1 MFRKL
6 VLCALLLV
14 HVFLIFP
21 NLFAWE
27 RDDQSENAFL
37 VHEYIVRAALADLK
51 WLALPAEWRDGLTF
65 NAEAPELLLPAETQ
79 EAQETVTAA
88 IDLPLPQF
96 RYANLVLPLSEKYG
110 MDWKLVAAV
119 MAIES
124 NYNPRAISPKGAI
137 GLMQLMPRTAALYQ
151 VSSKEL
157 FNPKRNIEAG
167 VLHLKMLHD
176 RYDGDLSRVIA
187 AYNSGEGAVDR
198 YNGVP
203 PYRFTRA
210 FVRRVMARYETHVQN
225 ELQATSAIYANAKT
239 DFKELP
245 ANIASFK

>member
-14 HVFLIFP
+14 HGFLIFP

-27 RDDQSENAFL
+27 RDSQDENAFL
-37 VHEYIVRAALADLK
+37 VREYIVRTALNDLK
-51 WLALPAEWRDGLTF
+51 WLVLPAEWRESITFKSEEPVAELTPSE
-65 NAEAPELLLPAETQ
+65 N
-79 EAQETVTAA
+79 QETVAA
-88 IDLPLPQF
+88 ADLPLPQF
-96 RYANLVLPLSEKYG
+96 RYASLVLPLSEKYG

-119 MAIES
+119 MATES

-137 GLMQLMPRTAALYQ
+137 GLMQLMPRTAALYR

-157 FNPKRNIEAG
+157 FNPEKNIEAG
-167 VLHLKMLHD
+167 VLHLKMLHE

-187 AYNSGEGAVDR
+187 AYNSGESAVDR

-210 FVRRVMARYETHVQN
+210 FVRRVMAKYQSHVQN
-225 ELQATSAIYANAKT
+225 ELQAASAVYANS
-239 DFKELP
+239 DFRELP
-245 ANIASFK
+245 ANLASFK

>member
-14 HVFLIFP
+14 HGFLIFP

-27 RDDQSENAFL
+27 RDEQSENAFL
-37 VHEYIVRAALADLK
+37 VQEYIIRAALVDLK
-51 WLALPAEWRDGLTF
+51 WLVLPAEWRDGLTITH
-65 NAEAPELLLPAETQ
+65 EQPELSPVEN
-79 EAQETVTAA
+79 QETVTAT
-88 IDLPLPQF
+88 DLPLPQF

-157 FNPKRNIEAG
+157 FNPKKNIEAG
-167 VLHLKMLHD
+167 VLHLKKLHD

-210 FVRRVMARYETHVQN
+210 FVRRVMARYQTHVEN

-239 DFKELP
+239 DFKELS
-245 ANIASFK
+245 ANIAGLR

>member
-27 RDDQSENAFL
+27 RDEQSENAFL
-37 VHEYIVRAALADLK
+37 VREYLVRTALIDLK
-51 WLALPAEWRDGLTF
+51 WLVLPHEWREGL
-65 NAEAPELLLPAETQ
+65 NLKPEPQVAEFKPFEIQDP
-79 EAQETVTAA
+79 VTAA
-88 IDLPLPQF
+88 DLPLPQF

-124 NYNPRAISPKGAI
+124 NYNPRAVSEKGAI
-137 GLMQLMPRTAALYQ
+137 GLMQLMPSTAALYS

-157 FNPKRNIEAG
+157 FNPKKNIEAG
-167 VLHLKMLHD
+167 VLHLKMLRD

-203 PYRFTRA
+203 PYRYTRA
-210 FVRRVMARYETHVQN
+210 FVRQVMARYQVHVQN
-225 ELQATSAIYANAKT
+225 ELQAASAIYANST
-239 DFKELP
+239 ELP
-245 ANIASFK
+245 GKLASFK

>member
-14 HVFLIFP
+14 HAFLVFP

-27 RDDQSENAFL
+27 RDEQSENAFL
-37 VHEYIVRAALADLK
+37 VKEYIVRTALIDLK
-51 WLALPAEWRDGLTF
+51 WLVLPAEWREGL
-65 NAEAPELLLPAETQ
+65 NLKPENPV
-79 EAQETVTAA
+79 AQFKPSEMQDTVTAA
-88 IDLPLPQF
+88 DLPLPQF
-96 RYANLVLPLSEKYG
+96 RYASLVVPLSEKYG

-124 NYNPRAISPKGAI
+124 NYNPRAISAKGAI
-137 GLMQLMPRTAALYQ
+137 GLMQLMPSTAALYN
-151 VSSKEL
+151 VSSKQL
-157 FNPKRNIEAG
+157 FNPKKNIEAG

-210 FVRRVMARYETHVQN
+210 FVRRVMARYQSHVQN
-225 ELQATSAIYANAKT
+225 ELQAESAIYANSR
-239 DFKELP
+239 ELP
-245 ANIASFK
+245 GKLASFK

>member
-1 MFRKL
+1 MFRKF

-14 HVFLIFP
+14 HGFLIFP

-27 RDDQSENAFL
+27 RDEQSENAFL
-37 VHEYIVRAALADLK
+37 VHEYIIRAALVDLK
-51 WLALPAEWRDGLTF
+51 WLVLPTEWRDGLTITP
-65 NAEAPELLLPAETQ
+65 EQPELSPVEN
-79 EAQETVTAA
+79 QETVTAV
-88 IDLPLPQF
+88 DLPLPQF

-137 GLMQLMPRTAALYQ
+137 GLMQLMPTTAALYQ

-157 FNPKRNIEAG
+157 FNPKKNIEAG

-210 FVRRVMARYETHVQN
+210 FVRRVMARYQTHVQN

-239 DFKELP
+239 DFKEFS
-245 ANIASFK
+245 ASVASVR

>member
-14 HVFLIFP
+14 HGFLIFP

-27 RDDQSENAFL
+27 RDEESENAFL
-37 VHEYIVRAALADLK
+37 VREYIVRAALVDFK
-51 WLALPAEWRDGLTF
+51 WLVLPSEWRDKLTF
-65 NAEAPELLLPAETQ
+65 KPEQPELNLAESP
-79 EAQETVTAA
+79 ETVTTP
-88 IDLPLPQF
+88 DLPLPQF
-96 RYANLVLPLSEKYG
+96 RYANLVLPLSEKHG

-137 GLMQLMPRTAALYQ
+137 GLMQLMPRTAALYR
-151 VSSKEL
+151 VTSKEL
-157 FNPKRNIEAG
+157 FNPKKNIEAG

-176 RYDGDLSRVIA
+176 RYEGDLSRVIA
-187 AYNSGEGAVDR
+187 AYNSGEAAVDH

-203 PYRFTRA
+203 PYRYTRA
-210 FVRRVMARYETHVQN
+210 FVKRVMARYQTHVQN
-225 ELQATSAIYANAKT
+225 ELQAASVIYANAKAGFS
-239 DFKELP
+239 DLP
-245 ANIASFK
+245 ATVAPFK

>member
-14 HVFLIFP
+14 HAFLIFP

-27 RDDQSENAFL
+27 RDEQSENAFL
-37 VHEYIVRAALADLK
+37 VREYLVRTALIDLK
-51 WLALPAEWRDGLTF
+51 WLVLPHEWHEGLTF
-65 NAEAPELLLPAETQ
+65 KSEEVPELKPVEM
-79 EAQETVTAA
+79 QETVTAA
-88 IDLPLPQF
+88 DLPLPQF
-96 RYANLVLPLSEKYG
+96 RYASLVLPLSEKYG

-124 NYNPRAISPKGAI
+124 NYNPRAVSEKGAI
-137 GLMQLMPRTAALYQ
+137 GLMQLMPSTAALYQ

-157 FNPKRNIEAG
+157 FNPKKNIEAG

-203 PYRFTRA
+203 PYRYTRA
-210 FVRRVMARYETHVQN
+210 FVRRVMACYQSHVQN
-225 ELQATSAIYANAKT
+225 EIQAASAINTNSA
-239 DFKELP
+239 ELLTKL
-245 ANIASFK
+245 ASFR

>member
-14 HVFLIFP
+14 HVFLVFP

-27 RDDQSENAFL
+27 RDEESENAFL
-37 VHEYIVRAALADLK
+37 VREYIVRAALVDLK
-51 WLALPAEWRDGLTF
+51 WLIVPQEWREGLRFT
-65 NAEAPELLLPAETQ
+65 PEQPATESDPF
-79 EAQETVTAA
+79 ENQETVTAA
-88 IDLPLPQF
+88 DLPLPQF
-96 RYANLVLPLSEKYG
+96 RYASLVLTLSERYG
-110 MDWKLVAAV
+110 IDWKLVAAV

-137 GLMQLMPRTAALYQ
+137 GLMQIMPRTAAMYR

-157 FNPKRNIEAG
+157 FNPEKNIEAG
-167 VLHLKMLHD
+167 VLHLKMLRE

-187 AYNSGEGAVDR
+187 AYNSGESAVDR

-210 FVRRVMARYETHVQN
+210 FVKRVMARYQSHVQN
-225 ELQATSAIYANAKT
+225 ELQAATEVYA
-239 DFKELP
+239 
-245 ANIASFK
+245 

>member
-14 HVFLIFP
+14 HGFLIFP
-21 NLFAWE
+21 DLFAWE

-37 VHEYIVRAALADLK
+37 VREYIVKTALIDLK
-51 WLALPAEWRDGLTF
+51 WLVLPREWREGLAFKSEEQVT
-65 NAEAPELLLPAETQ
+65 ELKPVEIQDTL
-79 EAQETVTAA
+79 TAA
-88 IDLPLPQF
+88 DLPLPQF
-96 RYANLVLPLSEKYG
+96 RYASLVLPLSEKYG

-124 NYNPRAISPKGAI
+124 NYNPRAVSAKGAI
-137 GLMQLMPRTAALYQ
+137 GLMQLMPRTAALYN
-151 VSSKEL
+151 VSSKQL
-157 FNPKRNIEAG
+157 FNPKKNIEAG

-198 YNGVP
+198 YNGIP
-203 PYRFTRA
+203 PYRYTRA
-210 FVRRVMARYETHVQN
+210 FVRRVMARYQSHVQN
-225 ELQATSAIYANAKT
+225 ELQAASAIYANSA
-239 DFKELP
+239 ELP
-245 ANIASFK
+245 GKLASSNN

>member
-21 NLFAWE
+21 NVFAWE
-27 RDDQSENAFL
+27 RDEQSENGFL
-37 VHEYIVRAALADLK
+37 VHEYIIRAALVDLK
-51 WLALPAEWRDGLTF
+51 WLVLPAEWRDGLTITPQQ
-65 NAEAPELLLPAETQ
+65 PELSPVENQ
-79 EAQETVTAA
+79 EAAIAA
-88 IDLPLPQF
+88 DMPLPQF
-96 RYANLVLPLSEKYG
+96 RYAHLVLPLSEKYG

-124 NYNPRAISPKGAI
+124 NYNPRAISSKGAI

-157 FNPKRNIEAG
+157 FNPKKNIEAG

-210 FVRRVMARYETHVQN
+210 FVRKVMARYQTHVEN
-225 ELQATSAIYANAKT
+225 ELQAASAIFANAKT

-245 ANIASFK
+245 ANVASFR

>member
-6 VLCALLLV
+6 VLCALLLANA
-14 HVFLIFP
+14 FLIFP

-27 RDDQSENAFL
+27 RDEQSENAFL
-37 VHEYIVRAALADLK
+37 VHEYIVRAALVDLK
-51 WLALPAEWRDGLTF
+51 WLVLPAEWREGLNF
-65 NAEAPELLLPAETQ
+65 QAEAPQLLLPAENQ
-79 EAQETVTAA
+79 EAQETVTTA
-88 IDLPLPQF
+88 DLPLPQF

-124 NYNPRAISPKGAI
+124 NYNPRAISPRGAI
-137 GLMQLMPRTAALYQ
+137 GLMQLMPSTAALYQ

-157 FNPKRNIEAG
+157 FNPKKNIEAG
-167 VLHLKMLHD
+167 VLHLKMLRD

-210 FVRRVMARYETHVQN
+210 FVRKVMARYETHVQN
-225 ELQATSAIYANAKT
+225 ELQAASAIYANAKT
-239 DFKELP
+239 DFKEELP
-245 ANIASFK
+245 ANLASFK

>member
-14 HVFLIFP
+14 HAFLIFLY
-21 NLFAWE
+21 LFALE
-27 RDDQSENAFL
+27 RDEQSENAFL
-37 VHEYIVRAALADLK
+37 VRDYLVRTALIDLK
-51 WLALPAEWRDGLTF
+51 WLVLAHEWREGLTF
-65 NAEAPELLLPAETQ
+65 KSEEQVAELKPVELPD
-79 EAQETVTAA
+79 TVTAA
-88 IDLPLPQF
+88 DLPLPQF
-96 RYANLVLPLSEKYG
+96 RYASLVLPLSEKYG

-124 NYNPRAISPKGAI
+124 NYNPRAISEKGAI
-137 GLMQLMPRTAALYQ
+137 GLMQLMPSTAALYR

-157 FNPKRNIEAG
+157 FNPKKNIEAG
-167 VLHLKMLHD
+167 VLHLKMLND

-210 FVRRVMARYETHVQN
+210 FVRRVMARYQSHVQN
-225 ELQATSAIYANAKT
+225 ELQAASAVYANT
-239 DFKELP
+239 SGLP
-245 ANIASFK
+245 GQLASFK

>member
-14 HVFLIFP
+14 HAFLIFP
-21 NLFAWE
+21 NLFAFE
-27 RDDQSENAFL
+27 RDSESENTFL
-37 VHEYIVRAALADLK
+37 VREYLVRTALIDLK
-51 WLALPAEWRDGLTF
+51 WLVLPHEWHEGLKFKPEEVAEF
-65 NAEAPELLLPAETQ
+65 QPIEM
-79 EAQETVTAA
+79 QETVTAA
-88 IDLPLPQF
+88 DLPLPQF
-96 RYANLVLPLSEKYG
+96 RYASLVLPLSEKYG

-124 NYNPRAISPKGAI
+124 NYNPRAVSEKGAI
-137 GLMQLMPRTAALYQ
+137 GLMQLMPSTAALYR

-157 FNPKRNIEAG
+157 FNPKKNIEAG
-167 VLHLKMLHD
+167 VLHLKMLND

-210 FVRRVMARYETHVQN
+210 FVRRVMACYQSHVQN
-225 ELQATSAIYANAKT
+225 ELQAASAMFANSTELTAK
-239 DFKELP
+239 L
-245 ANIASFK
+245 ASFK

>member
-14 HVFLIFP
+14 HAFLIFP

-27 RDDQSENAFL
+27 RDEQSENAFL
-37 VHEYIVRAALADLK
+37 VREYIVRTALIDLK
-51 WLALPAEWRDGLTF
+51 WLVLPNEWREGLVF
-65 NAEAPELLLPAETQ
+65 KPEERLPELQPIEIQ
-79 EAQETVTAA
+79 DSVTTA
-88 IDLPLPQF
+88 DLPLPQF
-96 RYANLVLPLSEKYG
+96 RYASLVLPLSEKYG

-124 NYNPRAISPKGAI
+124 NYNPRAISSKGAI
-137 GLMQLMPRTAALYQ
+137 GLMQLMPSTAALYS

-157 FNPKRNIEAG
+157 FNPKKNIEAG
-167 VLHLKMLHD
+167 VLHLKMLND

-203 PYRFTRA
+203 PYRYTRA
-210 FVRRVMARYETHVQN
+210 FVRRVMARYQSHVQN
-225 ELQATSAIYANAKT
+225 ELQAASAIYANSR
-239 DFKELP
+239 ELP
-245 ANIASFK
+245 AGLASFK

>member
-14 HVFLIFP
+14 HGFLIFP

-27 RDDQSENAFL
+27 RDEQSENAFL
-37 VHEYIVRAALADLK
+37 VREYIVRSALIDLK
-51 WLALPAEWRDGLTF
+51 WLVLPAEWREGVTF
-65 NAEAPELLLPAETQ
+65 KSEEQVAELKPIETQ
-79 EAQETVTAA
+79 QDTVAA
-88 IDLPLPQF
+88 PDLPLPQF

-124 NYNPRAISPKGAI
+124 NYNPRAISEKGAI
-137 GLMQLMPRTAALYQ
+137 GLMQLMPSTAALYS
-151 VSSKEL
+151 VNSKEL
-157 FNPKRNIEAG
+157 FNPKKNIEAG
-167 VLHLKMLHD
+167 VLHLKMLND
-176 RYDGDLSRVIA
+176 RYDGDLSRIIA

-203 PYRFTRA
+203 PYRYTRA
-210 FVRRVMARYETHVQN
+210 FVRRVMARYQSHVQN
-225 ELQATSAIYANAKT
+225 ELQAASAVYANSAT
-239 DFKELP
+239 GFKELS
-245 ANIASFK
+245 ANLASFK

>member
-21 NLFAWE
+21 NLFAFE
-27 RDDQSENAFL
+27 RDEQSENGFL
-37 VHEYIVRAALADLK
+37 VREYLVRTALIDLK
-51 WLALPAEWRDGLTF
+51 WLVLPHEWHEGLTF
-65 NAEAPELLLPAETQ
+65 KPEEQVAELKPFEM
-79 EAQETVTAA
+79 QETATAA
-88 IDLPLPQF
+88 DLPLPQF
-96 RYANLVLPLSEKYG
+96 RYASLVLPLSEKYG

-124 NYNPRAISPKGAI
+124 NYNPRAVSEKGAI
-137 GLMQLMPRTAALYQ
+137 GLMQLMPSTAALYR

-157 FNPKRNIEAG
+157 FNPKKNIEAG
-167 VLHLKMLHD
+167 VLHLKMLND

-203 PYRFTRA
+203 PYRYTRA
-210 FVRRVMARYETHVQN
+210 FVRRVMACYQSHVQN
-225 ELQATSAIYANAKT
+225 ELQAASAVYANSA
-239 DFKELP
+239 ELP
-245 ANIASFK
+245 AKLASFK

>member
-1 MFRKL
+1 ML
-6 VLCALLLV
+6 G
-14 HVFLIFP
+14 FLIFP

-27 RDDQSENAFL
+27 RDEQSENAFL
-37 VHEYIVRAALADLK
+37 VHEYIVRAALVDLK
-51 WLALPAEWRDGLTF
+51 WLVLPAEWRDGLTIKP
-65 NAEAPELLLPAETQ
+65 EQPELSPVEN
-79 EAQETVTAA
+79 QETVTAA
-88 IDLPLPQF
+88 DLPLPKF

-157 FNPKRNIEAG
+157 FNPKKNIEAG
-167 VLHLKMLHD
+167 VLHLRMLHE

-187 AYNSGEGAVDR
+187 AYNSGESAVDR
-198 YNGVP
+198 YKGVP

-210 FVRRVMARYETHVQN
+210 FVRRVMARYQTHVQN
-225 ELQATSAIYANAKT
+225 ELQAATEVYANAT
-239 DFKELP
+239 SNFKELP
-245 ANIASFK
+245 SNIASFK

>member
-14 HVFLIFP
+14 HGFLIFP

-27 RDDQSENAFL
+27 RDEQSENAFL
-37 VHEYIVRAALADLK
+37 VHEYIIRAALVDLK
-51 WLALPAEWRDGLTF
+51 WLVLPPEWRDGLIIK
-65 NAEAPELLLPAETQ
+65 PEQSELSPVENQ
-79 EAQETVTAA
+79 EGMTAA
-88 IDLPLPQF
+88 DLPLPQF

-137 GLMQLMPRTAALYQ
+137 GLMQLMPTTAALYQ
-151 VSSKEL
+151 VSSKDL
-157 FNPKRNIEAG
+157 FNPKKNIEAG

-225 ELQATSAIYANAKT
+225 ELQAASAVYANAKT
-239 DFKELP
+239 DFKELSG
-245 ANIASFK
+245 NIASFK

>member
-14 HVFLIFP
+14 HAFLVFP
-21 NLFAWE
+21 NLFALE
-27 RDDQSENAFL
+27 RDEQSENAFL
-37 VHEYIVRAALADLK
+37 VREYIVRTALIDLK
-51 WLALPAEWRDGLTF
+51 WLVLPAEWREGLTF
-65 NAEAPELLLPAETQ
+65 KSEEQTTELKPVEVQ
-79 EAQETVTAA
+79 DTVIAA
-88 IDLPLPQF
+88 DLPLPQF
-96 RYANLVLPLSEKYG
+96 RYASLVLPLSEKYG

-124 NYNPRAISPKGAI
+124 NYNPRAISSKGAI
-137 GLMQLMPRTAALYQ
+137 GLMQLMPSTAALYS

-157 FNPKRNIEAG
+157 FNPKKNIEAG
-167 VLHLKMLHD
+167 VLHLKMLND

-210 FVRRVMARYETHVQN
+210 FVRRVMARYQSHVQN
-225 ELQATSAIYANAKT
+225 ELQAASAVYANSSG
-239 DFKELP
+239 LP
-245 ANIASFK
+245 GLASFK

>member
-14 HVFLIFP
+14 HGFLIFP
-21 NLFAWE
+21 NLFALE
-27 RDDQSENAFL
+27 RDEQSENAFL
-37 VHEYIVRAALADLK
+37 VREYIVRTALIDLK
-51 WLALPAEWRDGLTF
+51 WLVLPAEWRDSITF
-65 NAEAPELLLPAETQ
+65 KPEEPVAELNPLEN
-79 EAQETVTAA
+79 QETAA
-88 IDLPLPQF
+88 AADLPLPQF
-96 RYANLVLPLSEKYG
+96 RYASLVLPLSEKYG

-119 MAIES
+119 MATES

-137 GLMQLMPRTAALYQ
+137 GLMQLMPRTAALYR

-157 FNPKRNIEAG
+157 FNPKKNIEAG
-167 VLHLKMLHD
+167 VLHLKMLHE

-187 AYNSGEGAVDR
+187 AYNSGEAAVDR

-210 FVRRVMARYETHVQN
+210 FVRRVMAQYQSHVQN
-225 ELQATSAIYANAKT
+225 ELQAASAMYANSRT
-239 DFKELP
+239 DFQELP
-245 ANIASFK
+245 ANLASFK